1 MTSFPR
7 TPHSHL
13 AFLQKLTSCATPLLI
28 TALTVLLPQMAA
40 AGAWTL
46 GQGHIWSKVTVMS
59 LSTNEHYD
67 NDGNVG
73 EIPARYQS
81 QQVYFDVYYGL
92 NDRIDVG
99 VKIPYI
105 SNEFVDVSPEHPFY
119 GAADKKDSG
128 LGDIRGVAKINLV
141 NSEDLVGTLK
151 LEFKAPMGEYRE
163 VPEALSITGG
173 QWDFE
178 VVAQLGRSFY
188 PVPVYGNVDLGYRL
202 RGEYADPNPSD
213 AGGVDRTYTPGA
225 EFVFNAE
232 AGYSPM
238 DKLLVALKY
247 ESIIGAEYDT
257 IKNPPA
263 GGNINSPPEDRVE
276 TLNQSVSYL
285 APTVLVGLHPSVS
298 LEAQARMTVSGSR
311 YFAGSTYGVGLSFTA
326 ALIEQLV
333 RQGTP

>member
-1 MTSFPR
+1 MTSSPR
-7 TPHSHL
+7 TTNSRL
-13 AFLQKLTSCATPLLI
+13 EFLHQKLIRRVTPLLI
-28 TALTVLLPQMAA
+28 VALSILLPQMVS

-46 GQGHIWSKVTVMS
+46 GKGQVWSKITYMS

-73 EIPARYQS
+73 QIPARYKS

-119 GAADKKDSG
+119 GAPDKKDSG
-128 LGDIRGVAKINLV
+128 LGDVRGVAKINLV
-141 NSEDLVGTLK
+141 NSADLVGTLK
-151 LEFKAPMGEYRE
+151 LGFKAPMGEYRE

-188 PVPVYGNVDLGYRL
+188 PVPVYGNLDLGYRL
-202 RGEYADPNPSD
+202 RGEYTDSNPSD

-225 EFVFNAE
+225 EIVFNAE

-257 IKNPPA
+257 INNPPA
-263 GGNINSPPEDRVE
+263 GSQVE
-276 TLNQSVSYL
+276 TLNQSVAYL

-326 ALIEQLV
+326 DLIEQVV

>member
-1 MTSFPR
+1 MTSSPR
-7 TPHSHL
+7 TTNSRL
-13 AFLQKLTSCATPLLI
+13 EFLHQKLIRRVTPLLI
-28 TALTVLLPQMAA
+28 VALSILLPQMVS

-46 GQGHIWSKVTVMS
+46 EKGQVWSKITYMS

-73 EIPARYQS
+73 QIPARYKS

-119 GAADKKDSG
+119 GAPDKKDSG
-128 LGDIRGVAKINLV
+128 LGDVRGVAKINLV
-141 NSEDLVGTLK
+141 NSADLVGTLK
-151 LEFKAPMGEYRE
+151 LGFKAPMGEYRE

-188 PVPVYGNVDLGYRL
+188 PVPVYGNLDLGYRL
-202 RGEYADPNPSD
+202 RGEYTDSNPSD

-225 EFVFNAE
+225 EIVFNAE

-257 IKNPPA
+257 INNPPA
-263 GGNINSPPEDRVE
+263 GSQVE
-276 TLNQSVSYL
+276 TLNQSVAYL

-326 ALIEQLV
+326 DLIEQVV

>member
-1 MTSFPR
+1 MTSSPLTETSR
-7 TPHSHL
+7 L
-13 AFLQKLTSCATPLLI
+13 KFLHQKLTRRVTPLLI
-28 TALTVLLPQMAA
+28 VALSVLMPQMAS

-46 GQGHIWSKVTVMS
+46 GKGHLWSKVTYMS
-59 LSTNEHYD
+59 QSTNEHYD

-73 EIPARYQS
+73 EIPARYKS
-81 QQVYFDVYYGL
+81 QQLYFDVYYGL
-92 NDRIDVG
+92 HDRIDVG

-105 SNEFVDVSPEHPFY
+105 SNEFVDVSPDHPFY
-119 GAADKKDSG
+119 GAPDKKDSG
-128 LGDIRGVAKINLV
+128 LGDVRGVAKINLV
-141 NSEDLVGTLK
+141 QSAGLVGTLK
-151 LEFKAPMGEYRE
+151 LGFKAPIGEYRE

-173 QWDFE
+173 QWDFD
-178 VVAQLGRSFY
+178 VVAQLGRSFW

-202 RGEYADPNPSD
+202 RGEYTDPSPSD

-257 IKNPPA
+257 INNPPA
-263 GGNINSPPEDRVE
+263 GSQVE

-285 APTVLVGLHPSVS
+285 APTVLIGLHPNVS

-326 ALIEQLV
+326 DLIEQLV

>member
-7 TPHSHL
+7 TTNMCIE
-13 AFLQKLTSCATPLLI
+13 FLHQKLTPHVIPLLI
-28 TALTVLLPQMAA
+28 VALSVLLPQMAS

-46 GQGHIWSKVTVMS
+46 GKGQVWSKITYMS

-73 EIPARYQS
+73 QIPARYKS

-119 GAADKKDSG
+119 GAPDKKDSG
-128 LGDIRGVAKINLV
+128 LGDVRGVAKINLV
-141 NSEDLVGTLK
+141 NSADLVGTLK
-151 LEFKAPMGEYRE
+151 LGFKAPMGEYRE

-188 PVPVYGNVDLGYRL
+188 PVPVYANVDLGYRL
-202 RGEYADPNPSD
+202 RGEYTDSNPSD

-225 EFVFNAE
+225 EIVFNAE

-238 DKLLVALKY
+238 DRLLVALKY
-247 ESIIGAEYDT
+247 ESIIGSEYDT
-257 IKNPPA
+257 INNPPA
-263 GGNINSPPEDRVE
+263 GSQVE
-276 TLNQSVSYL
+276 TLNQSVAYL

-326 ALIEQLV
+326 DLIEQVV

>member
-7 TPHSHL
+7 TTIVCL
-13 AFLQKLTSCATPLLI
+13 EFLHQKLPRYATPLLI
-28 TALTVLLPQMAA
+28 VALSVLMPQMAS

-46 GQGHIWSKVTVMS
+46 GKGQVWSKITYMS

-73 EIPARYQS
+73 EIPARYKS

-105 SNEFVDVSPEHPFY
+105 SNEFVDVSSEHPFH
-119 GAADKKDSG
+119 GAPDKKDSG
-128 LGDIRGVAKINLV
+128 LGDVRGVAKINLV
-141 NSEDLVGTLK
+141 QSADLVGTLK
-151 LEFKAPMGEYRE
+151 LGFKAPIGEYRE

-173 QWDFE
+173 QWDFD
-178 VVAQLGRSFY
+178 VVAQVGRSFW

-202 RGEYADPNPSD
+202 RGEYTDPNPSD

-257 IKNPPA
+257 INNPPA
-263 GGNINSPPEDRVE
+263 GSQVE
-276 TLNQSVSYL
+276 TLDQSVSYL
-285 APTVLVGLHPSVS
+285 APTVLVGLHPNVS

-326 ALIEQLV
+326 DLIEQLV
-333 RQGTP
+333 RQGSP

>member
-1 MTSFPR
+1 MC
-7 TPHSHL
+7 L
-13 AFLQKLTSCATPLLI
+13 EFLHQKLTRHVTPLLI
-28 TALTVLLPQMAA
+28 IALSILLPQMAS

-46 GQGHIWSKVTVMS
+46 EKGHVWSKITYMS

-73 EIPARYQS
+73 QIPARYKS

-119 GAADKKDSG
+119 GAPDKKDSG
-128 LGDIRGVAKINLV
+128 LGDVRGVAKINLV
-141 NSEDLVGTLK
+141 NSADLVGTLK
-151 LEFKAPMGEYRE
+151 LGFKAPMGEYRE

-173 QWDFE
+173 QWDFD

-202 RGEYADPNPSD
+202 RGEYTDSNPND

-247 ESIIGAEYDT
+247 ESIIGSEYDT
-257 IKNPPA
+257 INNPPA
-263 GGNINSPPEDRVE
+263 GSKVE
-276 TLNQSVSYL
+276 TLNQSVAYL

-326 ALIEQLV
+326 DLIEQVV